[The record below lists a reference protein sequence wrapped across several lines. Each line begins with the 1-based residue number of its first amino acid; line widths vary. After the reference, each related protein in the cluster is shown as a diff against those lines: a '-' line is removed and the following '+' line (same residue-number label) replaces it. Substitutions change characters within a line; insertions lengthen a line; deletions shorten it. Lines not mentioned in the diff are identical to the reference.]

1 VKKGSGYIQTLEYT
15 GTPNRR
21 VFDNRGEWVIFF
33 YAHPTQ
39 PSLLTTVETS
49 SGTQISYSYEIDIWT
64 GTGKKLQL
72 NTAGIGR

>member
-1 VKKGSGYIQTLEYT
+1 VGNI
-15 GTPNRR
+15 
-21 VFDNRGEWVIFF
+21 F